1 MKTILKKPQIQPFQ
15 GNAFGEIVAFKFCMI
30 IKKEKAD

>member
-1 MKTILKKPQIQPFQ
+1 MNTIFKKTQIQPFQ
-15 GNAFGEIVAFKFCMI
+15 GNAFREIVAFKFCMI